1 MAIYNTLSKEI
12 QEKIE
17 YDRQM
22 GWVNPYAC
30 KDSEVVRRYEG
41 HDRPLLWRPTFVSDT
56 EKILHNPYYNRYADK
71 TQVFS
76 LYKND
81 DISRRAYHVQLVAR
95 VARNIGALLGLNND
109 LIEAISLG
117 HDMGHTPFGH
127 DGERILDE
135 LYSER
140 TGRRFFHNVHSVRV
154 LDRLVCR
161 NISLQTLDGVVC
173 HNGEMELKEY
183 RQHTLSTITEFDD
196 RIESCY
202 LTEEANKKQVP
213 STLEGCVMR
222 ICDIIAYLGK
232 DRQDADRLKVV
243 EDNRIF
249 SSLEIGQT
257 NAEIINNLIVNIVEN
272 SYGKDYLCMDDEYFA
287 ALKLA
292 KKENYKYIY
301 GNEDMK
307 VVVETQIKPMFGD
320 VYEELLK
327 QAKELKKDSVLYT
340 HHIDFLK
347 EQNRYRPYFDLEKY
361 LAEDPNQIVVDYIAS
376 MTDDYLIELYHYLFP
391 AGKYRVDYK
400 GYFKY

>member
-1 MAIYNTLSKEI
+1 MAEYNKLSDELQKR
-12 QEKIE
+12 IE
-17 YDRQM
+17 NDRKN
-22 GWVNPYAC
+22 GWINPYAC
-30 KDSEVVRRYEG
+30 KDTDVIRRLEG
-41 HDRPLLWRPTFVSDT
+41 HDKPLMWRPTFVSDT
-56 EKILHNPYYNRYADK
+56 EKILHNPYYSRYSDK

-95 VARNIGALLGLNND
+95 VARNIGALLGLNTD

-127 DGERILDE
+127 DGEYILDE
-135 LYSER
+135 LYREK

-154 LDRLVCR
+154 LDKLICR

-183 RQHTLSTITEFDD
+183 RPHALVGFDEFDT
-196 RIESCY
+196 RIEQCY

-232 DRQDADRLKVV
+232 DRQDAEKLKIV
-243 EDNRIF
+243 EDKHIF
-249 SSLEIGQT
+249 SKLEIGQS
-257 NAEIINNLIVNIVEN
+257 NAEIINNLVVNIVEN
-272 SYGKDYLCMDDEYFA
+272 SYGKDYLCMDDNYFE

-292 KKENYKYIY
+292 KKENYKFIY

-307 VVVETQIKPMFGD
+307 KVVKDQIKPMFAC

-327 QAKELKKDSVLYT
+327 QAGEMKKDSVLYT

-347 EQNRYRPYFDLEKY
+347 EENKYQTYYNIEEYLEEEK
-361 LAEDPNQIVVDYIAS
+361 NQIVVDYMAS
-376 MTDDYLIELYHYLFP
+376 MTDDYLVELYHYLFP
-391 AGKYRVDYK
+391 KGKHKVEYK
-400 GYFKY
+400 GYF

>member
-1 MAIYNTLSKEI
+1 MAVYNTLSKEL
-12 QEKIE
+12 QERIE
-17 YDRQM
+17 YDRQT
-22 GWVNPYAC
+22 GWKNPYAC
-30 KDSEVVRRYEG
+30 RDNDVVRRYEG
-41 HDRPLLWRPTFVSDT
+41 HDKPYLWRPAFVSDT
-56 EKILHNPYYNRYADK
+56 EKILHNPYYNRYSDK

-81 DISRRAYHVQLVAR
+81 DISRRSYHVQLVAR
-95 VARNIGALLGLNND
+95 VARNIGALLGLNTD

-127 DGERILDE
+127 DGERLLDE
-135 LYSER
+135 LYREK

-154 LDRLVCR
+154 LDKLICR

-183 RQHTLSTITEFDD
+183 RPHQLSTFEEFDE
-196 RIESCY
+196 RLESCY
-202 LTEEANKKQVP
+202 LTEKANKRQVP

-232 DRQDADRLKVV
+232 DRQDAERLKVV
-243 EDNRIF
+243 ENKDVF
-249 SSLEIGQT
+249 SALEIGQS

-272 SYGKDYLCMDDEYFA
+272 SYGKDYLCMDENYFA

-292 KKENYKYIY
+292 KKENYKFIY
-301 GNEDMK
+301 GNEAMKK
-307 VVVETQIKPMFGD
+307 VVEEQIKPMFAC

-327 QAKELKKDSVLYT
+327 QAKEMRRDSILYT
-340 HHIDFLK
+340 HHIEFLK
-347 EQNRYRPYFDLEKY
+347 EQNKY
-361 LAEDPNQIVVDYIAS
+361 QSYYNMEEYMEEDKNQMVVDYMAS

-391 AGKYRVDYK
+391 KGQYGVEYK
-400 GYFKY
+400 GYF

>member
-183 RQHTLSTITEFDD
+183 RPYTLSTFEEFDE

-376 MTDDYLIELYHYLFP
+376 MTDDYLIELYHHLFP

-400 GYFKY
+400 GYF

>member
-183 RQHTLSTITEFDD
+183 RPHTLSTFKEFDE

>member
-1 MAIYNTLSKEI
+1 MAVYNTLSKEL

-17 YDRQM
+17 YDRQN
-22 GWVNPYAC
+22 GWKNPYAF
-30 KDSEVVRRYEG
+30 KDENALRRFEG
-41 HDRPLLWRPTFVSDT
+41 HDKAYLWRPAFVSDV
-56 EKILHNPYYNRYADK
+56 EKILHNPYYNRYSDK

-135 LYSER
+135 LYREK

-154 LDRLVCR
+154 LDKLICR
-161 NISLQTLDGVVC
+161 NLSLQTLDGVVC

-183 RQHTLSTITEFDD
+183 RPHSLSGFEEFDK
-196 RIESCY
+196 RMEACY
-202 LTEEANKKQVP
+202 LTEEANKQQVP

-232 DRQDADRLKVV
+232 DRQDAERLGIVKSK
-243 EDNRIF
+243 EIF
-249 SSLEIGQT
+249 TGLEIGLS
-257 NAEIINNLIVNIVEN
+257 NAEIINNLIVNIVER
-272 SYGKDYLCMDDEYFA
+272 SYGKDYLCMDEEYFA

-292 KKENYKYIY
+292 KKENYQYIY
-301 GNEDMK
+301 GNTDMK
-307 VVVETQIKPMFGD
+307 AVVDSQIKPMFAC
-320 VYEELLK
+320 VYAELLK
-327 QAKELKKDSVLYT
+327 QAKEMKKDSILYT
-340 HHIDFLK
+340 HHIDFLE
-347 EQNRYRPYFDLEKY
+347 EQNRYRSYFDMEKY
-361 LAEDPNQIVVDYIAS
+361 LAEDVNQIVVDYMAS

-391 AGKYRVDYK
+391 SGKYAVEYK
-400 GYFKY
+400 GYF

>member
-183 RQHTLSTITEFDD
+183 RPHTLSTFKEFDE

-376 MTDDYLIELYHYLFP
+376 MTDDYLIELYHHLFP

-400 GYFKY
+400 GYF

>member
-135 LYSER
+135 LYRER

-183 RQHTLSTITEFDD
+183 RPHTLSTFKEFDE

-320 VYEELLK
+320 VYGELLK

-376 MTDDYLIELYHYLFP
+376 MTDDYLIELYHHLFP

-400 GYFKY
+400 GYF

>member
-135 LYSER
+135 LYRER

-183 RQHTLSTITEFDD
+183 RPHTLSTFKEFDE

-320 VYEELLK
+320 VYGELLK

-376 MTDDYLIELYHYLFP
+376 MTDDYLIELYHHLFP

>member
-183 RQHTLSTITEFDD
+183 RPHTLSTFKEFDE

-400 GYFKY
+400 GYF

>member
-183 RQHTLSTITEFDD
+183 RPHTLSTFEEFDE

-400 GYFKY
+400 GYF

>member
-1 MAIYNTLSKEI
+1 MANYNTLSKEL

-30 KDSEVVRRYEG
+30 KDSEVVRRLKD
-41 HDRPLLWRPTFVSDT
+41 HDKPLLWRPTFVSDT
-56 EKILHNPYYNRYADK
+56 EKILHNPYYSRYSDK

-95 VARNIGALLGLNND
+95 VARNIGAILGLNND

-127 DGERILDE
+127 DGERILDD
-135 LYSER
+135 LYREK

-154 LDRLVCR
+154 LDKLICR

-183 RQHTLSTITEFDD
+183 RPHTLATFEEFDA
-196 RIESCY
+196 RIENCY

-232 DRQDADRLKVV
+232 DRQDANRLKIV
-243 EDNRIF
+243 ENSDIF
-249 SSLEIGQT
+249 SNLEIGQS
-257 NAEIINNLIVNIVEN
+257 NAEIINNLVVNIIEN
-272 SYGKDYLCMDDEYFA
+272 SYGKDYLCMDDNYFA

-292 KKENYKYIY
+292 KKENYQFIY
-301 GNEDMK
+301 GNADMK
-307 VVVETQIKPMFGD
+307 KVIDSQIQPMFAC
-320 VYEELLK
+320 VYDELLK
-327 QAKELKKDSVLYT
+327 QAKALTKDSILYT
-340 HHIDFLK
+340 HHIEFLK
-347 EQNRYRPYFDLEKY
+347 EQNKYQSYFNIEEYLEEEK
-361 LAEDPNQIVVDYIAS
+361 NQMVVDYMAS

-391 AGKYRVDYK
+391 SGKYSVEYK
-400 GYFKY
+400 GYF